1 LASVQPVG
9 TKDYRTAA
17 QEQPVE
23 GSAFLLAR
31 LGRVAARHLGERLA
45 ETGLKPPEAV
55 ILTTLREVGPMTQQA
70 LGERL
75 HIDPSNLVAFLNSLE
90 KDELVVRRRDPDDRR
105 RHIVEIT
112 EQGLERCPACLGPV
126 AELEDELLAGLSDQ
140 EQRVLNSMLSRVLAT
155 MAVEEPPATDSDQDN
170 A

>member
-1 LASVQPVG
+1 MASVQPVG
-9 TKDYRTAA
+9 TKDQRTDE
-17 QEQPVE
+17 QEPVE

-31 LGRVAARHLGERLA
+31 LGRVAARQLGERLA

-55 ILTTLREVGPMTQQA
+55 ILTTLRDVGPMTQQA

-75 HIDPSNLVAFLNSLE
+75 HIDPSNLVAFLNALE
-90 KDELVVRRRDPDDRR
+90 EEELVVRRRDPDDRR

-112 EQGLERCPACLGPV
+112 DQGLERCPACLGPV

-140 EQRVLNSMLSRVLAT
+140 EQRVLNRMLSRILAT
-155 MAVEEPPATDSDQDN
+155 MPVEEPPATDSDDDSD
-170 A
+170 

>member
-9 TKDYRTAA
+9 TKSDYKTD
-17 QEQPVE
+17 EQPVE

-31 LGRVAARHLGERLA
+31 LGRVAARQLGERLA

-55 ILTTLREVGPMTQQA
+55 ILTTLRDLGPMTQQA

-75 HIDPSNLVAFLNSLE
+75 HIDPSNLVAFLNALE
-90 KDELVVRRRDPDDRR
+90 EEELVVRRRDPDDRR

-112 EQGLERCPACLGPV
+112 EQGRERCPACLGPV
-126 AELEDELLAGLSDQ
+126 AALEDELLAGLSAH
-140 EQRVLNSMLSRVLAT
+140 EQRVLNRMLTRILAT
-155 MAVEEPPATDSDQDN
+155 MAVEEPPDTGADEN
-170 A
+170 GG